1 MNIHEYQARDLLR
14 RFGLPVPAQ
23 RVATSPDEV
32 ADAAREFGAAV
43 VVKAQVHAGGRGK
56 AGGVKLAKN
65 ADEARHHAEAILGMH
80 IKGLEVR
87 KVMVAPAVDIAQEV
101 YVGITLDRA
110 AARPVLMVCSEG
122 GVDIEELAATHPE
135 KILRH
140 RIDPMRGLRAF
151 EARHVAFQVLDDGK
165 AALKLARICTQL
177 WEAFRSL
184 DASLV
189 EVNPMVVTTDG
200 EVLAIDSKIN
210 LDDNALSRHPDLE
223 ELRDLDAEDERER
236 KARTKGLSYIHLD
249 GDVACVVN
257 GAGLAMATMDLIQHY
272 GGEPANFLDIGGSS
286 NPDKVTTALE
296 IIQSDPNVRAILFNI
311 FGGITRCDDV
321 ARGLLQVVETN
332 PPRVPI
338 VVRLIGTNEAAARDM
353 LQGTSL
359 ATAVSMDEVVEKA
372 IAAAKGSEA
381 QS

>member
-32 ADAAREFGAAV
+32 ADAAREFGSAV

-65 ADEARHHAEAILGMH
+65 AEEARHHAEAILGMH

-321 ARGLLQVVETN
+321 ARGLLQVVDTN

-338 VVRLIGTNEAAARDM
+338 VVRLIGTNEAAAREM

-372 IAAAKGSEA
+372 IAAAKGTEA

>member
-14 RFGLPVPAQ
+14 RFGLPVPPQ
-23 RVATSPDEV
+23 RVATTADEV
-32 ADAAREFGAAV
+32 SDAAREFGSAV

-56 AGGVKLAKN
+56 AGGVKLARTPE
-65 ADEARHHAEAILGMH
+65 EARERAASILGMQ

-87 KVMVAPAVDIAQEV
+87 KVMVAPAVDINQEV

-110 AARPVLMVCSEG
+110 AARPVLMLCAEG

-140 RIDPMRGLRAF
+140 RIDPTLGLRPF
-151 EARHVAFQVLDDGK
+151 EARQVAFQVLRDGK
-165 AALKLARICTQL
+165 AALKLSRICTQL
-177 WEAFRSL
+177 WDAFRSL

-189 EVNPMVVTTDG
+189 EVNPLVVTKEG
-200 EVLAIDSKIN
+200 EVLAIDAKIN

-272 GGEPANFLDIGGSS
+272 GGTPANFLDIGGSS

-321 ARGLLQVVETN
+321 ARGLLQVVENN

-338 VVRLIGTNEAAARDM
+338 VVRLIGTNEEAARKI

-359 ATAVSMDEVVEKA
+359 ATAVSMDEVVQKA
-372 IAAAKGSEA
+372 IAAARGTEA

>member
-32 ADAAREFGAAV
+32 ADAAREFGTAV

-65 ADEARHHAEAILGMH
+65 ADEARQCAEAILGMH

-110 AARPVLMVCSEG
+110 EARPALMLCSEG

-140 RIDPMRGLRAF
+140 HIDPMRGLRAF
-151 EARHVAFQVLDDGK
+151 EARQVAFAVLKDGK

-189 EVNPMVVTTDG
+189 EVNPLVVTTDG

-210 LDDNALSRHPDLE
+210 LDDNALSRHPNLE

-272 GGEPANFLDIGGSS
+272 GGQPANFLDIGGSS

-321 ARGLLQVVETN
+321 ARGLLQVVENN

-338 VVRLIGTNEAAARDM
+338 VVRLIGTNEEAARQ
-353 LQGTSL
+353 LLEGTSL
-359 ATAVSMDEVVEKA
+359 ATAVSMDEVVQKA
-372 IAAAKGSEA
+372 IAAAKEA